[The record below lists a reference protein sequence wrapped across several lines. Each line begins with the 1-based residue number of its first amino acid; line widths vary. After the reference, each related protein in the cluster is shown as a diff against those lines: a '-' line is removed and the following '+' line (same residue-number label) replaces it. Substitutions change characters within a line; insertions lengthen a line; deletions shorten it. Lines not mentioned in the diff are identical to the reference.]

1 MFSPNS
7 FSECLQE
14 WEVIEKDYQQ
24 VQETHRLYKQ
34 KLEEVTKLQDSCTT
48 AISRQRKKLKELAVS
63 LKQCKTNQ
71 QTQDLSAEE
80 MSAIKDMQ
88 DSIKERPDI
97 FFDMEA
103 FLPKKNGFDILLT
116 VLCIL
121 VTL

>member
-1 MFSPNS
+1 MLINGRWLLLLKRNTNLS
-7 FSECLQE
+7 
-14 WEVIEKDYQQ
+14 
-24 VQETHRLYKQ
+24 RLYV
-34 KLEEVTKLQDSCTT
+34 LLF
-48 AISRQRKKLKELAVS
+48 R
-63 LKQCKTNQ
+63 CKTNQ

-121 VTL
+121 VTLYTSTTSCEGD